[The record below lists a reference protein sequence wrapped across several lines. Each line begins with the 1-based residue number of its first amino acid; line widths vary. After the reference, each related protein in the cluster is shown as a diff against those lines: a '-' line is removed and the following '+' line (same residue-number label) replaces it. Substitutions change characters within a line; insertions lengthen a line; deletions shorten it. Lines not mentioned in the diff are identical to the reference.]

1 MGFFNDFHSWFEVFS
16 LKLGDFEDDNEEGLR
31 QKNEVQSTNT
41 HPNKGIFLR
50 ITTMHATVFLNRCN
64 E

>member
-1 MGFFNDFHSWFEVFS
+1 VFS

-41 HPNKGIFLR
+41 HPNKGNFLR
-50 ITTMHATVFLNRCN
+50 IITMHASVFLNRCK